1 MTIRLFH
8 FSYFNKN
15 YMYSLDPSIKGIWGV
30 GIFLQFIFYT
40 VVVAFL
46 EFFIIPGNL
55 SNWIFSKGIFTII
68 VFATGVLLALI
79 LPFLK
84 YKFWKFE
91 VREDEIYLERGILTR
106 VKTTAP
112 YRRIQ
117 HLDVQ
122 QSILERLA
130 HLGKLVIYTA
140 GTRGADVVI
149 PGLPIDYAE
158 DLRDKLKNVTTED
171 AL

>member
-1 MTIRLFH
+1 MTIRLIH

-149 PGLPIDYAE
+149 PGLPIEYAE